1 MRFSP
6 PGGRLAGVFLRG
18 IGPLGTVREARQV
31 LRQCAAVRGVAVDI
45 RPQEGGGT
53 NQQPGRAPCEAWSCG
68 RKSPSAA
75 TVKKASVSSSGS

>member
-53 NQQPGRAPCEAWSCG
+53 NQQPGRADPAKPGPVAENLL
-68 RKSPSAA
+68 RLPQ
-75 TVKKASVSSSGS
+75 